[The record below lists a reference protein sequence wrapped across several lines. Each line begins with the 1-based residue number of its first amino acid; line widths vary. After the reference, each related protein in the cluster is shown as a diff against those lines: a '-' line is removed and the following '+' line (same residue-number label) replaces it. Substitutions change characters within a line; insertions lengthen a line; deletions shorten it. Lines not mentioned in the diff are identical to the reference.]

1 MCTILVSVGVIVGA
15 GAGAWI
21 HQYLLK
27 RNPALLARLSAK
39 ARALGARF

>member
-1 MCTILVSVGVIVGA
+1 MCTILVGIGVVVGA

-27 RNPALLARLSAK
+27 RNPVMLARLSAQ